1 MSHRSCYIN
10 MKSATLFSDI
20 KGKKE
25 GEGAG
30 REREQK
36 EKVKM
41 KGREEGKEERWR
53 EGKKETGK

>member
-1 MSHRSCYIN
+1 

-41 KGREEGKEERWR
+41 KGREEGKDEKWR